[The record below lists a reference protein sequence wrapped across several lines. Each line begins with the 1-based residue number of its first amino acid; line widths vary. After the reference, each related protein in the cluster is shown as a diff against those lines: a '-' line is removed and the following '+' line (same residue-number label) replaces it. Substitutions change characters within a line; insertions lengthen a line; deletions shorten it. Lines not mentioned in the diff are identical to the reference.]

1 MRYAPSPRMD
11 EQLGKKVGK
20 AAREARARLGL
31 TQAEV
36 AATVGMN
43 SMVYSRVE
51 RGKMV
56 PSATMLC
63 KLSMALRVSSDELLG
78 LARTE
83 TEARREAQKEPP
95 ALRRLVTLARELE
108 EEKLDALV
116 AMARAL
122 SR

>member
-1 MRYAPSPRMD
+1 MD

-31 TQAEV
+31 TQAEI

-63 KLSMALRVSSDELLG
+63 KLSMALRVTTDELLG
-78 LARTE
+78 LARPD

-95 ALRRLVTLARELE
+95 ALRRLVTLARELD
-108 EEKLDALV
+108 EEKQEALV